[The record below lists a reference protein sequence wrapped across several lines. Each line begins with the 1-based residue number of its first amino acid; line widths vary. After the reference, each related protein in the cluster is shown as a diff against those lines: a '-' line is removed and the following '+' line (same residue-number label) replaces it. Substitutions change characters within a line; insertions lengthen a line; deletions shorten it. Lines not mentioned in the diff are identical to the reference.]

1 LGVKTVVE
9 RDTGIPLKI
18 MGRSV
23 LLHLVVVSN
32 AFWAASQLLHPLPSP
47 TPTPI
52 PQSQCTT
59 GLLCCDTII
68 PTSNPEFIAL
78 EPALIA
84 NNITIPPGGTV
95 FVGVGC
101 SIVLLFDTA
110 EGVASCSQ
118 TLACCE
124 EFCCKQ
130 PLNGPILEPI
140 NIGLSCEPVIPGE

>member
-1 LGVKTVVE
+1 MTIYLGVKPVVE

-32 AFWAASQLLHPLPSP
+32 AFWAASQLLPPLPSP

-52 PQSQCTT
+52 PQSHCTT

-68 PTSNPEFIAL
+68 PVRLFDILMLEMCSHCSQTSNPEFIAL

-95 FVGVGC
+95 FVGVA
-101 SIVLLFDTA
+101 VLLYW
-110 EGVASCSQ
+110 
-118 TLACCE
+118 
-124 EFCCKQ
+124 
-130 PLNGPILEPI
+130 
-140 NIGLSCEPVIPGE
+140 